1 MSIFPKKENSI
12 GTYPLWS
19 LQPNTRIYL
28 SFIYQSIYLSIYY
41 FFAGSVP
48 VNCGPSS
55 LPAGFTLSGSN
66 HQQQQPA
73 ESKHYQ
79 NSKSGKQL
87 IVPNKKYV
95 IQYKSPMIG
104 QCIFYYWWIK
114 MYTNLSLGI
123 CIAWRHFWSAAFST

>member
-28 SFIYQSIYLSIYY
+28 SIYH
-41 FFAGSVP
+41 FFEGSVP

-87 IVPNKKYV
+87 IVPNKKDV
-95 IQYKSPMIG
+95 IQYKLPMIG
-104 QCIFYYWWIK
+104 Q
-114 MYTNLSLGI
+114 YTYLITNGRPVYILI
-123 CIAWRHFWSAAFST
+123 DQR